1 MRTYFFKNPW
11 WLSRFYHKA
20 IFQIQQGKTI
30 YLTFDDGPTPEVTP
44 WVLSLLDKYNA
55 KATFFCIGRMAE
67 KYPEILNQV
76 IDAGHA
82 VGGHT
87 YRHLSGWKLTN
98 DEYFEE
104 VEKGMSLLPETK
116 LFRPPYGQIRLN
128 QLSLLNEKS
137 FQTIMWSHLSGDFDG
152 QVDLGK
158 SMEAM
163 KAAAEGSILV
173 FHDSTKG
180 FKNLKVLLP
189 QVLDHFSNL
198 RYSFK
203 AIDQNDLN

>member
-11 WLSRFYHKA
+11 WLSKFYHKA
-20 IFQIQQGKTI
+20 TFLIPDDTAI

-44 WVLSLLDKYNA
+44 WVLSELRKYNA

-67 KYPEILNQV
+67 KYPEILRQV
-76 IDAGHA
+76 INEGHA

-98 DEYFEE
+98 DEYFKE
-104 VEKGMSLLPETK
+104 VTNGMNFLPQTL

-128 QLSLLNEKS
+128 QLGHLKEQDL
-137 FQTIMWSHLSGDFDG
+137 QIIMWSHLSGDFDSKL
-152 QVDLGK
+152 DLEK
-158 SMEAM
+158 SLESM
-163 KAAAEGSILV
+163 KSAQAGSIFV
-173 FHDSTKG
+173 FHDSTKA

-198 RYSFK
+198 HYSFK
-203 AIDQNDLN
+203 AIEQNDLN